1 MKYITLF
8 ILLTSLTSFANSSGN
23 MDCKNI
29 EKYQLA
35 LSIHAS
41 NWSNAIT
48 TRTPNGGS
56 YKYKEILCKESCS
69 VIENKKSFMKFEPG
83 HPDANKEGYVEYP
96 DISKD
101 KERAAISTYAKALQA
116 LSHHCLNKMIFVDSS
131 DSFAAEYK
139 SGFVKSDIFNF
150 DSKSMLV
157 SWVRENADGASQIL
171 NF

>member
-8 ILLTSLTSFANSSGN
+8 IILSPLASFANVGGN

-35 LSIHAS
+35 LSVHAS
-41 NWSNAIT
+41 NWSNSIT
-48 TRTPNGGS
+48 TRTPSGGT
-56 YKYKEILCKESCS
+56 YKYKEILCKESCN
-69 VIENKKSFMKFEPG
+69 VIESKKTFMKFEPG

-101 KERAAISTYAKALQA
+101 KERAALTTYAKAIQA
-116 LSHHCLNKMIFVDSS
+116 LSHRCPNKMSFVDNS

-139 SGFVKSDIFNF
+139 SGFVRSDIFNF
-150 DSKSMLV
+150 DSRSMLV
-157 SWVRENADGASQIL
+157 SWVRESADGVSQIL